1 MEIYKE
7 LCEIE
12 ELREKTKSQKD
23 TLLDIYSKHPE
34 KVKKLLIDVIEVEK
48 ELNELEEDFI
58 KLQNE
63 IY

>member
-23 TLLDIYSKHPE
+23 NLLDIYSLHPE
-34 KVKKLLIDVIEVEK
+34 KVKKLLIETIDIEK
-48 ELNELEEDFI
+48 ELDELEEDFI

>member
-1 MEIYKE
+1 MEIYDE

-12 ELREKTKSQKD
+12 ELRDKTKSQKD
-23 TLLDIYSKHPE
+23 DLLDIFFKHPE
-34 KVKKLLIDVIEVEK
+34 KVKKLLMETIEVEK
-48 ELNELEEDFI
+48 ELDELESDFI